1 MLSIEIFSDIFL
13 QEVISFSGKKMSFTG
28 KLQTV
33 VFYPPPGASRFP
45 PASGGYALPFADC
58 RLLPSPTH
66 TTS

>member
-33 VFYPPPGASRFP
+33 VFYPPPGASHFP
-45 PASGGYALPFADC
+45 PPAGDMVAL
-58 RLLPSPTH
+58 
-66 TTS
+66 